1 MAKLA
6 FCGLGRMGEPM
17 AARLLDGGHDLVV
30 WNRTPER
37 TEGLVER
44 GARRAESP
52 AEAAD
57 GVEAVFTMLSTP
69 DALDA
74 VVFGDGSAGLRNPN
88 AMAGLV
94 ESLAPGTTLVDMS
107 TVGPDAVR
115 AVADRLPEG
124 VDMLDAPVLGSVPQ
138 ATDGTLKVFVGGPD
152 ETFERWR
159 PVLQEF
165 GRPRHLGPLGAGAS
179 MKLVA
184 NSCLGALMTALG
196 EALALADALD
206 LDQAAVLDVRS
217 ESPIGA
223 TTKSKR
229 SHVESGEYPP
239 NFTLE
244 LAAKDLG
251 LVTEAA
257 ERAGVDAKVAAAAR
271 AHFEA
276 AHGAGLGDLDYSAV
290 IAHVRGRDAGG

>member
-1 MAKLA
+1 VAKLA

-17 AARLLDGGHDLVV
+17 ARRLLDAGHDLVV
-30 WNRTPER
+30 WNRTRER
-37 TEGLVER
+37 ADGLVER

-52 AEAAD
+52 AQAAA
-57 GVEAVFTMLSTP
+57 GVEGVFTMLATP

-74 VVFGDGSAGLRNPN
+74 VAFGVPGLRGPN
-88 AMAGLV
+88 AVAGLV
-94 ESLAPGTTLVDMS
+94 EGLAPGTTLVDMS

-115 AVADRLPEG
+115 TVADRLPDG
-124 VDMLDAPVLGSVPQ
+124 VDMLDAPVLGSVSQ
-138 ATDGTLKVFVGGPD
+138 ATDGILKVFVGGTD
-152 ETFERWR
+152 DAFARWR
-159 PVLQEF
+159 PVLEAF
-165 GRPRHLGPLGAGAS
+165 GRPRHLGPLGAGAA

-196 EALALADALD
+196 EALALADALG
-206 LDQAAVLDVRS
+206 LEQAAVLDVLS
-217 ESPIGA
+217 ESPIGT

-244 LAAKDLG
+244 LAAKDLR

-257 ERAGVDAKVAAAAR
+257 ERLGVDAKVAAAAR

-276 AHGAGLGDLDYSAV
+276 AHGRGFGELDYSAV
-290 IAHVRGRDAGG
+290 IAQVRGHEATG

>member
-17 AARLLDGGHDLVV
+17 AGRLLGAGHDLVV
-30 WNRTPER
+30 WNRTAER
-37 TEGLVER
+37 ADALVER

-52 AEAAD
+52 GEAAG
-57 GVEAVFTMLSTP
+57 GVEAVLTMLSTP
-69 DALDA
+69 EALDT
-74 VVFGDGSAGLRNPN
+74 VVFGDEP
-88 AMAGLV
+88 AGLV
-94 ESLAPGTTLVDMS
+94 KGLGPGTTLVDLS

-115 AVADRLPEG
+115 AVADRLPHG
-124 VDMLDAPVLGSVPQ
+124 VDMLDSPVLGSVPQ
-138 ATDGTLKVFVGGPD
+138 ATDGTLKVFVGGSD
-152 ETFERWR
+152 EAFARCR
-159 PVLQEF
+159 PLLEEL

-196 EALALADALD
+196 EALALADALG
-206 LDQAAVLDVRS
+206 LDQAAVLDVLS

-229 SHVESGEYPP
+229 ERIESGEYPP

-244 LAAKDLG
+244 LAAKDLR

-257 ERAGVDAKVAAAAR
+257 ERLGVDAKVAAAAR

-276 AHGAGLGDLDYSAV
+276 ADRTGYGDLDYSAV
-290 IAHVRGRDAGG
+290 IAHVRGDEAGG

>member
-1 MAKLA
+1 VAKLA

-17 AARLLDGGHDLVV
+17 AGRLLDAGHDLVV

-37 TEGLVER
+37 GDGLVDR

-52 AEAAD
+52 GQAAG
-57 GVEAVFTMLSTP
+57 GVEAVFTMLATP
-69 DALDA
+69 EALHA
-74 VVFGDGSAGLRNPN
+74 VVFGDGPGGPN
-88 AMAGLV
+88 AVAGLV
-94 ESLAPGTTLVDMS
+94 DGLAPGTTLVDMS

-115 AVADRLPEG
+115 ATADRLPEG

-138 ATDGTLKVFVGGPD
+138 ATDGTLEVFVGGPG
-152 ETFERWR
+152 ETFARWR
-159 PVLQEF
+159 PVLEEL
-165 GRPRHLGPLGAGAS
+165 GRPRHLGPLGGGAS

-196 EALALADALD
+196 EALALADAMG
-206 LDQAAVLDVRS
+206 LDQAAVLDVLS

-223 TTKSKR
+223 TAKSKR
-229 SHVESGEYPP
+229 SRVESGEYPP

-244 LAAKDLG
+244 LAAKDLR

-257 ERAGVDAKVAAAAR
+257 ERLGVDAKVAAAAR

-276 AHGAGLGDLDYSAV
+276 ADGAGFGDLDYSAV
-290 IAHVRGRDAGG
+290 IAHVRGREAGG

>member
-17 AARLLDGGHDLVV
+17 AGRLLDAGHDLVV

-37 TEGLVER
+37 ADRLVER
-44 GARRAESP
+44 GARQAESP
-52 AEAAD
+52 AEAAG

-69 DALDA
+69 EALEA
-74 VVFGDGSAGLRNPN
+74 VVFGGEPAGLRGPN
-88 AMAGLV
+88 ALAGLA
-94 ESLAPGTTLVDMS
+94 EGLGPGATLVDLS

-115 AVADRLPEG
+115 AVADRLPDG
-124 VDMLDAPVLGSVPQ
+124 VEMLDAPVLGSVPQ

-152 ETFERWR
+152 ETFSRWR
-159 PVLQEF
+159 PVLEEL

-196 EALALADALD
+196 EALALADALG
-206 LDQAAVLDVRS
+206 LDQAAVLDVLS

-229 SHVESGEYPP
+229 ERIESGEYPP

-244 LAAKDLG
+244 LATKDLR

-257 ERAGVDAKVAAAAR
+257 ERLGVDAKVATAAR

-276 AHGAGLGDLDYSAV
+276 AGGTGFGDVDYSAV
-290 IAHVRGRDAGG
+290 IAHVRGDEAGG